1 MSEEQATDAY
11 WTLRAPATALLKEKG
26 SKFLAFAFPVEDQE
40 AIKAALESLR
50 KTHYDA
56 HHHCYA
62 YRLGVLGEDFRA
74 NDDGEP
80 HHSAGDPILGQI
92 RSFNL
97 SHVLVVVVRYFGG
110 TKLGVGGLI
119 SAYKEAAR
127 MVLAEAAVEEHLVKT
142 HFRVHFD
149 YPLMNEAMQ
158 LVKSW
163 EPDVIS
169 QDFGL
174 SCTLHLA
181 IRQSRAEEVIG
192 AFQEIHGIR
201 VSADSL
207 E

>member
-1 MSEEQATDAY
+1 MSEAPPTDAY
-11 WTLRAPATALLKEKG
+11 WTLAAPAEAFLKEKG
-26 SKFLAFAFPVEDQE
+26 SKFLAYAFPVQDKEDV
-40 AIKAALESLR
+40 KVRLEELR
-50 KTHYDA
+50 KVHYDA

-62 YRLGVLGEDFRA
+62 YRLGVAGEEFRA
-74 NDDGEP
+74 HDDGEP

-119 SAYKEAAR
+119 TAYKEAAR
-127 MVLAEAAVEEHLVKT
+127 MVLAEATLEERLVKT
-142 HFRVHFD
+142 HFHVHFD

-158 LVKSW
+158 LVKSL
-163 EPDVIS
+163 EPEVVN

-181 IRQSRAEEVIG
+181 IRKSREEELLQ
-192 AFQEIHGIR
+192 AFQDIHGIR
-201 VSADSL
+201 VQTDSL